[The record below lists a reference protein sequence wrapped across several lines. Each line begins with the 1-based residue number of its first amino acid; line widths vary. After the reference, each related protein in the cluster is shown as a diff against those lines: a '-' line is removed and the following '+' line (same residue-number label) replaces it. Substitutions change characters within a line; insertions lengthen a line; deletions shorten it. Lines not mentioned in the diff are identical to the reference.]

1 MSGGAGEV
9 PDRALSLPHVWRG
22 ARNACWYTNS
32 TVILPGLEALEG
44 YEPAPHY
51 DRSTVSFAV
60 LSPGGGVDSGDVIKW
75 QVQRKGLDLEQ

>member
-32 TVILPGLEALEG
+32 TVILTGLEALEAAVR
-44 YEPAPHY
+44 PAPHY
-51 DRSTVSFAV
+51 RSTVSYAV
-60 LSPGGGVDSGDVIKW
+60 LSPGGRVDSGDVIKW

>member
-9 PDRALSLPHVWRG
+9 PGRAHSLPHVWRG

-44 YEPAPHY
+44 CEPAPHY
-51 DRSTVSFAV
+51 GPVHGIVRGTIA
-60 LSPGGGVDSGDVIKW
+60 GGESRLW
-75 QVQRKGLDLEQ
+75 RRH